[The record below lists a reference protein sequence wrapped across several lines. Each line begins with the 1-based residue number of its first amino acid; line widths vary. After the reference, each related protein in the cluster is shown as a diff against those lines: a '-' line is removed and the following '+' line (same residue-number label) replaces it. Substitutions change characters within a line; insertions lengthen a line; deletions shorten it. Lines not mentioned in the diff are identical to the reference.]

1 MGGINC
7 IKLLS
12 ANKGLLRKAAH
23 NITTYSGHQE
33 LTQKNKISKVH
44 FFVRHPVLLGL
55 IDPIMMKYV
64 YHHCHCFIYNLM
76 PNQAVGMGTFSLI
89 NFYPILS
96 QIPPGGGC

>member
-44 FFVRHPVLLGL
+44 FFVRHPV
-55 IDPIMMKYV
+55 D
-64 YHHCHCFIYNLM
+64 
-76 PNQAVGMGTFSLI
+76 TR
-89 NFYPILS
+89 ILPFL
-96 QIPPGGGC
+96 QLCCDG